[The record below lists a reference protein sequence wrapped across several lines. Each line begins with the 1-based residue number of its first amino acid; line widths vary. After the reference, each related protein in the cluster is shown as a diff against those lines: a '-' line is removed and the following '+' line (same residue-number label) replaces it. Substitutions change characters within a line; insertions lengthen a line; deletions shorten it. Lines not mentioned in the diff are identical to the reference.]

1 MMATSPVLNRL
12 YKQRER
18 VVRRARELAR
28 SGQYANL
35 AAIQPELEPMEGFA
49 AARTRLDDR
58 ALRAQLD
65 QLCAIAQATK
75 QIGPSA

>member
-1 MMATSPVLNRL
+1 MASSPELHRL

-35 AAIQPELEPMEGFA
+35 LAILPELEPMEGFA
-49 AARTRLDDR
+49 AARTQLDDR

-65 QLCAIAQATK
+65 QLCAMTRATS
-75 QIGPSA
+75 QIGPRA